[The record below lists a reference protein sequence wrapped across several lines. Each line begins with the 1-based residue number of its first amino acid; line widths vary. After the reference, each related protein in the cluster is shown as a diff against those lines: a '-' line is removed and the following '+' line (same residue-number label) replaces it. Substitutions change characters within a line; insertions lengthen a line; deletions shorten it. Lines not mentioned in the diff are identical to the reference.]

1 MSIYRSLLQLSLP
14 LSLHQNGNQINYN
27 RFVKL
32 LVVRLFLN
40 WCKDKPNTVM
50 QEIPIHRQEAS
61 IVYITQNIQ
70 IVQMITMKM
79 KTKYNNFKNA
89 LFHCMQTMCMSQLSH
104 FTLLLSL
111 V

>member
-79 KTKYNNFKNA
+79 KTKYSNMKLSSAEFYICQILHYKTLQEAEKN
-89 LFHCMQTMCMSQLSH
+89 Q
-104 FTLLLSL
+104 
-111 V
+111 